1 MFHDLIQLIEPYME
15 CEKSNRWIGEKL
27 SRCHT
32 TIGRFLQ
39 KYDQNSTIC
48 RAKGGDRNKK
58 STERE
63 DRKIIRSV

>member
-1 MFHDLIQLIEPYME
+1 MWEINSLIV
-15 CEKSNRWIGEKL
+15 EKL

-39 KYDQNSTIC
+39 KYDQNATIF
-48 RAKGGDRNKK
+48 RTKGSGRKKK

-63 DRKIIRSV
+63 DQKSSDLLRKMV